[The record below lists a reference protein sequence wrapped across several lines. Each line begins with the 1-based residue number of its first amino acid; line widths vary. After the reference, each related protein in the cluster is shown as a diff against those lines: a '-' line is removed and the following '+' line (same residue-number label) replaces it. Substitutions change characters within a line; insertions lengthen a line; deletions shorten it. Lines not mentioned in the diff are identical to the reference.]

1 MSFMLREV
9 VHFLRVAPTARR
21 LQRRM
26 SFLDC
31 YDLIEGDLDEAG
43 KRRFRAALVA
53 DLDGLVV
60 EIGAGTGLMLPHY
73 PRGIRVVATEP
84 DLSAL
89 QRAAGRVRLA
99 PARIVVVAADAGS
112 LPFPPATFDAAV
124 AASVLCTVPS
134 VTATLRELHR
144 VLRPGGRLRLLEHVR
159 SDRPAAG
166 LLMDAFNPVW
176 RALNGAGCNLNRDVE
191 AALPAAGFTEVTVRG
206 FQLFSST
213 FPAAYPYKWISAVR
227 R

>member
-1 MSFMLREV
+1 MTLRIL
-9 VHFLRVAPTARR
+9 HQSSSQA
-21 LQRRM
+21 
-26 SFLDC
+26 
-31 YDLIEGDLDEAG
+31 DLIERDLDEVG
-43 KRRFRAALVA
+43 KRQFRAELVA

-73 PRGIRVVATEP
+73 PRDIRVVATEP
-84 DLSAL
+84 DLAAL
-89 QRAAGRVRLA
+89 RRAAERAGPA
-99 PARIVVVAADAGS
+99 PARIVLAAADAGS

-124 AASVLCTVPS
+124 SASVLCTVPS
-134 VTATLRELHR
+134 VTGALRELHR

-166 LLMDAFNPVW
+166 LLMDVFNPVW

-191 AALPAAGFTEVTVRG
+191 AALPAAGFTEVTARG

-213 FPAAYPYKWISAVR
+213 FPAAYPYRSISAVR